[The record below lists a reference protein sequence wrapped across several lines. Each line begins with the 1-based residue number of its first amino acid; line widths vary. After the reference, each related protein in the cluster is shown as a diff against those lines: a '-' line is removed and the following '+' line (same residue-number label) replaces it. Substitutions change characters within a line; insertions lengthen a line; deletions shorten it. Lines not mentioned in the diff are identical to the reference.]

1 MFKTYEELIRDTDF
15 TQRVFNRIGRIF
27 PNLSNWEAYN
37 NNIENMPLSMEDK
50 ERLDEISSIVREMF
64 EAEGCSNLTTKQVNN
79 LLNTFGAVE
88 NQLKNLSDE
97 QLEAAAAGADV
108 MKRIM
113 QKPGGTEVV
122 NNLARDMEKFNSLSM
137 NWNYGLWRT
146 NRVKI
151 RSWIVY
157 LKTSGGLLR
166 LAYFVIL

>member
-88 NQLKNLSDE
+88 DQLKNLSDD
-97 QLEAAAAGADV
+97 QLEAAAAGA
-108 MKRIM
+108 KTLQGIM
-113 QKPGGTEVV
+113 NQPGGARLV
-122 NNLARDMEKFNSLSM
+122 NNLANDMQKLNELTMGGNS
-137 NWNYGLWRT
+137 GL
-146 NRVKI
+146 
-151 RSWIVY
+151 Y
-157 LKTSGGLLR
+157 
-166 LAYFVIL
+166 